1 MKVKELFERFGG
13 SNSFPVS
20 VEYELEY
27 TTPEGDVDY
36 KTLEITGEVLVTS
49 DAYGTGD
56 SPTDYEF
63 NVDEII
69 DQETGQK
76 LSDTAIPQDAWEG
89 IENQAI
95 EKVNRHR

>member
-1 MKVKELFERFGG
+1 MKVSDLFERHYSDGY
-13 SNSFPVS
+13 PVS

-27 TTPEGDVDY
+27 TTPDGDVDY
-36 KTLEITGEVLVTS
+36 KMVEVSGEVLVTP

-63 NVDEII
+63 NVEEVVDT
-69 DQETGQK
+69 ETGSK
-76 LSDTAIPQDAWEG
+76 IDPKAIPEDGWKW

-95 EKVNRHR
+95 EKVQRHM

>member
-1 MKVKELFERFGG
+1 MKIKELLERMGQD
-13 SNSFPVS
+13 SIPVS

-27 TTPEGDVDY
+27 TTPDGEVDY
-36 KTLEITGEVLVTS
+36 KMVEIAGSVLTTP

-63 NVDEII
+63 TVDTIT
-69 DQETGQK
+69 DLETGK
-76 LSDTAIPQDAWEG
+76 ELPERSIPSDAWES

>member
-1 MKVKELFERFGG
+1 MKVRELLERMGQG
-13 SNSFPVS
+13 SFPVS

-27 TTPEGDVDY
+27 TTPEGEVDY
-36 KTLEITGEVLVTS
+36 KMVEIAGEVLTTT

-63 NVDEII
+63 NVDSIT
-69 DQETGQK
+69 DSETGEQLPEK
-76 LSDTAIPQDAWEG
+76 IIPADAWEG

>member
-1 MKVKELFERFGG
+1 MKVKELLERMGQD
-13 SNSFPVS
+13 SIPVS

-27 TTPEGDVDY
+27 TTPEGDIDY
-36 KTLEITGEVLVTS
+36 KMVEITGEVLTTP

-63 NVDEII
+63 NVDSIT
-69 DQETGQK
+69 DVNTGEQ
-76 LSDTAIPQDAWEG
+76 LPEQAIPNDAWEG